1 MIDYDLSHVPTEWLT
16 LNLTPGTPQPLSLYR
31 PVLAL
36 TITRDDQVLVCVRDP
51 KTNPVHPNV
60 LSAPTIRTHGIS
72 TTSIVNGA
80 EELLYW
86 KLGLTEDQAWSLLP
100 DPRWM
105 TWQGHSLIGTLN
117 NQPVTYP
124 LTMVNAHIETTLDF
138 PESTDA
144 YSWIGWVRREAFI
157 KAVESRDIT
166 AMGVDFGTDPVLYG
180 LCTHST
186 SAMLKSLEGK

>member
-36 TITRDDQVLVCVRDP
+36 TITRDDQVLVCVRRP

-60 LSAPTIRTHGIS
+60 LSAPTIRIGGIGYAAMLDG
-72 TTSIVNGA
+72 IDR
-80 EELLYW
+80 LLET
-86 KLGLTEDQAWSLLP
+86 KLDTKMSKYLAPERAV
-100 DPRWM
+100 
-105 TWQGHSLIGTLN
+105 TWQGLSLVGAEGY
-117 NQPVTYP
+117 QPVTYP

-144 YSWIGWVRREAFI
+144 YSWIGWVQREAFI